1 MNKKYLRSKKTDI
14 DRKISMKNNNPKAI
28 LYILL
33 GMMIFSVQDSLMKYI
48 YSFVSLY
55 EVYLVRTLV
64 SLIIILLFL
73 KLTKRPII
81 FKTQYPLL
89 TFCRVILFFFG
100 FSSFYISLTIL
111 PLATATALF
120 FVTPFLITIF
130 AKFFL
135 KEQIGPRRWFAV
147 IVGFI
152 GVYVILNP
160 DFSNFDYLTLTPIF
174 CALCYSL
181 SMIII
186 KKTSDKDSVY
196 TQTFTF
202 YVGAIIISTIFYFLI
217 GDGQYNTIDHPAYQF
232 IFREWFSN
240 LEVSMILM
248 IATGFTASVAFLL
261 LFSAYSIGSPAV
273 VSPFEY
279 SILIWSSLSGWFFFN
294 EIPDLKTIIGI
305 LLIVCGGIYIFIR
318 EKAQDQSIVTEKPLR

>member
-1 MNKKYLRSKKTDI
+1 
-14 DRKISMKNNNPKAI
+14 MKNNNPKGI
-28 LYILL
+28 IFILL
-33 GMMIFSVQDSLMKYI
+33 GMFVFSIQDSIMKYI

-55 EVYLVRTLV
+55 EIYLIRTLV
-64 SLIIILLFL
+64 SFVIILLFL
-73 KLTKRPII
+73 KITKKPII

-89 TFCRVILFFFG
+89 TFCRIILFFFG
-100 FSSFYISLTIL
+100 FSSFYISLTVL
-111 PLATATALF
+111 PLITATALF

-135 KEQIGPRRWFAV
+135 KEQIGPRRWLAV
-147 IVGFI
+147 IIGFI

-160 DFSNFDYLTLTPIF
+160 DFNNFDYMSLTPIL
-174 CALCYSL
+174 CAFCYSL

-186 KKTSDKDSVY
+186 KITSEKDSVY

-202 YVGAIIISTIFYFLI
+202 YIGAIIISVIFYFTF
-217 GDGQYNTIDHPAYQF
+217 GDGQYNTIDHPASQF

-240 LEVSMILM
+240 LENSMLLM

-261 LFSAYSIGSPAV
+261 LFSAYRIASPAV

-279 SILIWSSLSGWFFFN
+279 SILVWSSLSGWFFFN

-305 LLIVCGGIYIFIR
+305 ILIVCGGIYIFIR

>member
-1 MNKKYLRSKKTDI
+1 
-14 DRKISMKNNNPKAI
+14 MKNNNPKGII
-28 LYILL
+28 LILL
-33 GMMIFSVQDSLMKYI
+33 GMFVFSIQDSIMKYI

-55 EVYLVRTLV
+55 EIYLIRTLV
-64 SLIIILLFL
+64 SFVIILLFL
-73 KLTKRPII
+73 KITKKPII

-100 FSSFYISLTIL
+100 FSSFYISLTVL
-111 PLATATALF
+111 PLITATALF

-135 KEQIGPRRWFAV
+135 KEQIGPRRWLAV
-147 IVGFI
+147 IIGFI

-160 DFSNFDYLTLTPIF
+160 DFSNFDYMSLTPIL
-174 CALCYSL
+174 CAFCYSL

-186 KKTSDKDSVY
+186 KITSEKDSVY

-202 YVGAIIISTIFYFLI
+202 YLGAIIISVIFYFTF
-217 GDGQYNTIDHPAYQF
+217 GDGQYNTIDHPASQF

-240 LEVSMILM
+240 LENSMLLM
-248 IATGFTASVAFLL
+248 IVTGFTASVAFLL
-261 LFSAYSIGSPAV
+261 LFSAYRIASPAV

-279 SILIWSSLSGWFFFN
+279 SILVWSSLSGWFFFN

-305 LLIVCGGIYIFIR
+305 ILIVCGGIYIFIR